1 MLIKFLELYNYQ
13 RLKNKGINRIT
24 IRFNEVVQVIL
35 GKNGSGKSSLVRE
48 LSPLPPANDEYDK
61 GGYKHI
67 VIEHKGAEYELYST
81 PGSPSRHS
89 FKIKRD
95 GHEIELNESMTM
107 NAQSILVKE
116 HFGYTKEIHE
126 LLLGMVNGVA
136 FTSMTPQK
144 RREWFTMLHP
154 TDMSFVTELHQILK
168 TILRDTKGGIKTGN
182 SHLADLYGQRKDGMD
197 INGQQQQL
205 DQIQSRRDRIA
216 QFVSHEISGINFQ
229 QQIDD
234 DVVTLRQMGEQFQRQ
249 PLALSQ
255 HYGSRGVIL
264 TQLEQCRGELS
275 TLQYARTTHSNEL
288 SELAKNE
295 MFSSGNVEK
304 DKADLETSRV
314 LVSNLIEQSNA
325 AYQDAVNRMGD
336 NPLWQKM
343 SQMPFES
350 VRTLLSQLEQLI
362 DYLLRMEVLEDRS
375 VTITQFDKVRRL
387 QYDLTST
394 VENLEQEDN
403 KLTHRL
409 NHFTNADKT
418 ECPSCH
424 HRWIPGISEEQMKQ
438 VQTQHAGVNTELVSA
453 RDRLAK
459 CVAYITIYDN
469 WYQNAMVYLR
479 YADSFPECREV
490 FDWLR
495 ANDVLYE
502 GNRQFA
508 NILPAIK
515 HGILARES
523 HDSDVQRLAQ
533 IDSKLK
539 LFTNDAIEWWQR
551 RHDEHEAALSKTIT
565 QIQRVQQEIA
575 RLEKDLRLADDAVIA
590 TEVLQTTMQ
599 RIKDN
604 TGMLSKQAI
613 ANAANTEYH
622 ELGEQH
628 KAINAGLYNAR
639 SLEGTISSTESHL
652 TSLNASEKALQ
663 LLVKATSPTEGIV
676 AEELSEFI
684 GTFIDEMNA
693 IIEEIWGDTLRVLPC
708 NMENGDLSFKFP
720 LISGEFEGGAKDIS
734 DSSTGEAQI
743 INYVFRLVVM
753 SYLGFEQYPLH
764 MDEAGANFDV
774 AHRPALMNYIKR
786 AAESGTYSQI
796 FLISH
801 YIANH
806 GVLTHAE
813 TCALTTDGVALP
825 EHYNDHVEIE

>member
-1 MLIKFLELYNYQ
+1 MLIKFIELYNYQ
-13 RLKNKGINRIT
+13 RLKNKGINRIS
-24 IRFNEVVQVIL
+24 IRFTETVQVIL

-67 VIEHKGAEYELYST
+67 VIEHKGVEYELYST

-89 FKIKRD
+89 FKVKRD
-95 GHEIELNESMTM
+95 GGEVELNESMTM

-116 HFGYTKEIHE
+116 HFGYTKDIHE
-126 LLLGMVNGVA
+126 LLLGMVNGVS

-154 TDMSFVTELHQILK
+154 TDMSFVTQLHQVLK
-168 TILRDTKGGIKTGN
+168 TVLRDTKGGIKTGN

-197 INGQQQQL
+197 IDGQQRQL

-216 QFVSHEISGINFQ
+216 QFVSNEISGINYQ
-229 QQIDD
+229 QHIDD
-234 DVVTLRQMGEQFQRQ
+234 DVVTLRQMGDQYQRS

-255 HYGSRGVIL
+255 HYSSRGQIL
-264 TQLEQCRGELS
+264 TLLEKYRGEL
-275 TLQYARTTHSNEL
+275 TKLQYAHKTHSNEL

-295 MFSSGNVEK
+295 AFSSGNVEK
-304 DKADLETSRV
+304 DKAELE
-314 LVSNLIEQSNA
+314 VSKIQVAELIQQSKA
-325 AYQDAVNRMGD
+325 THEDAVNRLGD
-336 NPLWQKM
+336 NALWQFM
-343 SQMPFES
+343 YNLPFES
-350 VRTLLSQLEQLI
+350 VRVLLSQLESLI
-362 DYLLRMEVLEDRS
+362 DHLLRMVVLDDRT
-375 VTITQFDKVRRL
+375 VTVTQYDRVRRL
-387 QYDLTST
+387 QYELTSSI
-394 VENLEQEDN
+394 ENMERDDQ
-403 KLTHRL
+403 KLSHKL

-418 ECPSCH
+418 ECPACH
-424 HRWIPGISEEQMKQ
+424 HRWIPGVSEHQMQ
-438 VQTQHAGVNTELVSA
+438 EVRQQHTTLGLELANA
-453 RDRLAK
+453 RGRLKK
-459 CVAYITIYDN
+459 CDDYLAANET
-469 WYQNAMVYLR
+469 WYQAAVSFTR
-479 YADSFPECREV
+479 YMGSIPECRDIFE
-490 FDWLR
+490 WMMS
-495 ANDVLYE
+495 NDVLYE
-502 GNRQFA
+502 NNRNFA
-508 NILPAIK
+508 NILPGIK

-523 HDSDVQRLAQ
+523 HASDTQRLTQ
-533 IDSKLK
+533 IENKLK
-539 LFTNDAIEWWQR
+539 LFTDDAIEWWKR
-551 RHDEHEAALSKTIT
+551 RHAEHEEALSNTINEMRVV
-565 QIQRVQQEIA
+565 QREIT
-575 RLEKDLRLADDAVIA
+575 RLEADLRVADDAVVA
-590 TEVLQTTMQ
+590 SEVLQATMS
-599 RIKDN
+599 RIKEN
-604 TGMLSKQAI
+604 TGLLARQAI
-613 ANAANTEYH
+613 NDAANNEYR

-628 KAINAGLYNAR
+628 RAINAGLYNAR

-684 GTFIDEMNA
+684 GTFVDEMNA
-693 IIEEIWGDTLRVLPC
+693 IIEEIWGDTLRILPC

-720 LISGEFEGGAKDIS
+720 LISGEFDGGAKDIA

-825 EHYNDHVEIE
+825 EHYNEHVEIE

>member
-1 MLIKFLELYNYQ
+1 MLIKFIELYNYQ
-13 RLKNKGINRIT
+13 RLKNKGINRIS
-24 IRFNEVVQVIL
+24 IRFTETVQVIL

-67 VIEHKGAEYELYST
+67 VIEHKGVEYELYST

-89 FKIKRD
+89 FKVKRD
-95 GHEIELNESMTM
+95 GIDVELNESMTM

-154 TDMSFVTELHQILK
+154 TDMSFVTELHQLLK
-168 TILRDTKGGIKTGN
+168 TVLRDTKGGIKTGN
-182 SHLADLYGQRKDGMD
+182 SHLTELYGQRKDGMD
-197 INGQQQQL
+197 IEGQQRQL

-216 QFVSHEISGINFQ
+216 QFVSNEISGINYQ
-229 QQIDD
+229 QHIDD
-234 DVVTLRQMGEQFQRQ
+234 DVVTLRQMGDQYQRS
-249 PLALSQ
+249 PLSLSQ
-255 HYGSRGVIL
+255 QYTSRGEIL
-264 TQLEQCRGELS
+264 SKLEYSRGELS
-275 TLQYARTTHSNEL
+275 KLQYAHKTHSNEL

-295 MFSSGNVEK
+295 AFSSGNVEK
-304 DKADLETSRV
+304 DKAELEASKLQV
-314 LVSNLIEQSNA
+314 AELIEQSRIIHE
-325 AYQDAVNRMGD
+325 DAIARLGND
-336 NPLWQKM
+336 PLWQKM
-343 SQMPFES
+343 YQMPYES
-350 VRTLLSQLEQLI
+350 VRVLLSQLEQLI
-362 DYLLRMEVLEDRS
+362 DYLLRMVVLDDRT
-375 VTITQFDKVRRL
+375 VTITQYDKVRRL
-387 QYDLTST
+387 QYELTSAIE
-394 VENLEQEDN
+394 VLEQDDA
-403 KLTHRL
+403 KYTHKL
-409 NHFTNADKT
+409 NHFNNADKT
-418 ECPSCH
+418 ECPACH
-424 HRWIPGISEEQMKQ
+424 HKWIPGVTEHQ
-438 VQTQHAGVNTELVSA
+438 VEDIRTKHTTLVVELA
-453 RDRLAK
+453 TRRDRLAK
-459 CVAYITIYDN
+459 CNEYLASNET
-469 WYQNAMVYLR
+469 WYQAAVRYLR
-479 YADSFPECREV
+479 YTDSMPECREI
-490 FDWLR
+490 FEWLL

-502 GNRQFA
+502 GNRRFA
-508 NILPAIK
+508 TVLPAIK
-515 HGILARES
+515 HGIQAREN
-523 HDSDVQRLAQ
+523 HLSDTQRLVQ
-533 IDSKLK
+533 IENKLK
-539 LFTNDAIEWWQR
+539 LFTDDAIEWWKR
-551 RHDEHEAALSKTIT
+551 RHSEHEEALSKTINEMRVV
-565 QIQRVQQEIA
+565 QRDIA
-575 RLEKDLRLADDAVIA
+575 RLEADLRKADDAVVASEI
-590 TEVLQTTMQ
+590 LQTTMA
-599 RIKDN
+599 RIREN
-604 TGMLSKQAI
+604 TGLLARQAI
-613 ANAANTEYH
+613 NDAANNEYR

-676 AEELSEFI
+676 AEELSDFI
-684 GTFIDEMNA
+684 GTFVDEMNT
-693 IIEEIWGDTLRVLPC
+693 IIEEIWGDTLRILPC

-720 LISGEFEGGAKDIS
+720 LISGEFDGGAKDIS

-786 AAESGTYSQI
+786 AADSGTYSQI

-813 TCALTTDGVALP
+813 TCALTVDGVALP
-825 EHYNDHVEIE
+825 EHYNEHVEIE

>member
-1 MLIKFLELYNYQ
+1 MLIKFIELYNYQ
-13 RLKNKGINRIT
+13 RLKNKGINRIS
-24 IRFNEVVQVIL
+24 IRFTEIVQVIL

-67 VIEHKGAEYELYST
+67 VIEHKGVEYELYST

-89 FKIKRD
+89 FKVKRD
-95 GHEIELNESMTM
+95 GGEIELNESMTM

-154 TDMSFVTELHQILK
+154 TDMSFVTELHQVLK
-168 TILRDTKGGIKTGN
+168 TMMRDTKGGIKTGN
-182 SHLADLYGQRKDGMD
+182 QHLADLYGQRKDGMD
-197 INGQQQQL
+197 IEGQQNQL

-216 QFVSHEISGINFQ
+216 QFVSHEIAGINYQ

-234 DVVTLRQMGEQFQRQ
+234 DLITLRQAGEQFQRA
-249 PLALSQ
+249 PVILSQ
-255 HYGSRGVIL
+255 QYGSRGEIL
-264 TQLEQCRGELS
+264 TQLEYYRSELS
-275 TLQYARTTHSNEL
+275 KLQYAHKTHSNEL

-295 MFSSGNVEK
+295 VFSSGNVEK
-304 DKADLETSRV
+304 DKAELEGSKIKIAE
-314 LVSNLIEQSNA
+314 LIEQSNA
-325 AYQDAVNRMGD
+325 AHQDAINRLGD
-336 NPLWQKM
+336 DPLWQKM
-343 SQMPFES
+343 YQMPFES
-350 VRTLLSQLEQLI
+350 VRGLLTQIEQLI
-362 DYLLRMEVLEDRS
+362 DYLLRMVVLDDRT
-375 VTITQFDKVRRL
+375 VTITQYDKVRRL
-387 QYDLTST
+387 QYELTSAI
-394 VENLEQEDN
+394 ENLEQEDR
-403 KLTHRL
+403 KLSHKL
-409 NHFTNADKT
+409 SHFNTADKT

-424 HRWIPGISEEQMKQ
+424 HRWIPGISEQQMQ
-438 VQTQHAGVNTELVSA
+438 EVRQQHTTLTVELASR
-453 RDRLAK
+453 RDRLKK
-459 CVAYITIYDN
+459 CVDYLAAN
-469 WYQNAMVYLR
+469 ESWYQAAVSYLR
-479 YADSFPECREV
+479 YADSIPECRDIFE
-490 FDWLR
+490 WLM

-508 NILPAIK
+508 TILPTIK
-515 HGILARES
+515 HGILARENHLS
-523 HDSDVQRLAQ
+523 NTQRLEQ
-533 IDSKLK
+533 IETKLK
-539 LFTNDAIEWWQR
+539 LFTDDAIEWWKR
-551 RHDEHEAALSKTIT
+551 RHEEHESALSKTISEM
-565 QIQRVQQEIA
+565 QIVQQEIA
-575 RLEKDLRLADDAVIA
+575 RLEKDLRRTDDAVIA
-590 TEVLQTTMQ
+590 SEVVQATMA

-604 TGMLSKQAI
+604 TGNLAKQAI
-613 ANAANTEYH
+613 ANAANMEYRD
-622 ELGEQH
+622 LGEQH

-652 TSLNASEKALQ
+652 LSLNASEKALQ

-684 GTFIDEMNA
+684 GTFVDEMNA
-693 IIEEIWGDTLRVLPC
+693 IIEEIWGDTLRILPC

-720 LISGEFEGGAKDIS
+720 LISGEFDGGAKDIA

-786 AAESGTYSQI
+786 AADSGTYSQI

-813 TCALTTDGVALP
+813 TCALTTEGVALP
-825 EHYNDHVEIE
+825 EHYNEHVEIE